1 VKAWRRKRRA
11 QALSIVGAATATV
24 SAVAVNLATEWK
36 NNGWAWALVV
46 LLTGV
51 TATVALRAVQPA
63 RAGGRSVL
71 SSQLRPG
78 FFNRQPET
86 IQMEATGL
94 HLEYVDESP
103 SGERVYSRAYT
114 LESAR
119 ILAESRLRRADQG
132 GGRDV

>member
-1 VKAWRRKRRA
+1 M
-11 QALSIVGAATATV
+11 LTIVGTATATV

-36 NNGWAWALVV
+36 SNGWAWALVA
-46 LLTGV
+46 LLTGM
-51 TATVALRAVQPA
+51 TATVALRAVQPSMI
-63 RAGGRSVL
+63 GGRSVL
-71 SSQLRPG
+71 SSRSRRG
-78 FFNRQPET
+78 FSSRQPET
-86 IQMEATGL
+86 TQMEATGI

-119 ILAESRLRRADQG
+119 ILAESRLWRPDQG